1 MILFCKNSSFSVLH
15 NSFTSYD
22 TTIFGDVSNHN
33 ININTALILQFVKM
47 TMLINVIEGGV
58 TECSSS
64 N

>member
-15 NSFTSYD
+15 NPFTSYD
-22 TTIFGDVSNHN
+22 TAIFGDVSNHN
-33 ININTALILQFVKM
+33 INVNTALILQFVKM